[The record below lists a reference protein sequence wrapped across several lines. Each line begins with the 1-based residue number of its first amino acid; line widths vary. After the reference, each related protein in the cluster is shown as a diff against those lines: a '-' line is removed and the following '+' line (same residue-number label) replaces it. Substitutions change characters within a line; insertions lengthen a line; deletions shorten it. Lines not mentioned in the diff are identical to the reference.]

1 MRVVTNSPLE
11 GLCLLGLYTRS
22 GVVEP
27 FAMASGSEIDFDG
40 VFAGLSTSM
49 SGADALFAPTDPGP
63 ALVLTTPALLVLNC
77 RPAAL
82 FLFVALPA
90 TAALLAPIAAARDT
104 AWRDLS
110 VTIVARFLSLSL
122 RFGANSVRRTVVWF

>member
-27 FAMASGSEIDFDG
+27 FAMASGSEVDFDG
-40 VFAGLSTSM
+40 VFAGLSTTM

-77 RPAAL
+77 RPVAFAAL

-90 TAALLAPIAAARDT
+90 TAVLLALIAAARDT

-110 VTIVARFLSLSL
+110 VTIVALLLSLL
-122 RFGANSVRRTVVWF
+122 FAVARTVVRI

>member
-110 VTIVARFLSLSL
+110 VTVVARFLSLSL
-122 RFGANSVRRTVVWF
+122 RFGAN